1 MVRSLR
7 SLKELRAEI
16 DVVTVEIESLP
27 KRRDIDI
34 ASNFE
39 GDSAR
44 VADMNSIVG
53 DKSKDNGDNF
63 KNLLLC

>member
-44 VADMNSIVG
+44 VADMNRIVG